1 MLINTVVFEVALAFQ
16 KQYVAIVHATLE
28 ATFKDNEIIVCFKIW
43 NLTTMP
49 FRQVG
54 LASWGCVELE
64 ILCAQ
69 YGVEHQIDGKVYHRL
84 INIATKKC
92 EFLTFKF

>member
-1 MLINTVVFEVALAFQ
+1 
-16 KQYVAIVHATLE
+16 
-28 ATFKDNEIIVCFKIW
+28 
-43 NLTTMP
+43 MP

-69 YGVEHQIDGKVYHRL
+69 YGVEHQIDGKVYHPL

-92 EFLTFKF
+92 EFLAFKL